1 MWSDLFDSVLTLSWQ
16 AGIIA
21 LVIMALRP
29 LLKRAP
35 RWAVCLLWLLVAV
48 RLLLPASLTPQS
60 AVSLQSEEPLP
71 ARAYHEMQQRE
82 ETYAYTLP
90 EQRTEEMQ
98 VYKAETVSTR
108 VLPRLWLIGVGC
120 MLLYMVLSYYRVWL
134 KTLDAPRLFDNVY
147 QCDEY
152 GTPFVLGL
160 FAPRI
165 YVPSTVS
172 QEDLPQVLAHERCH
186 LRRRDHLVK
195 LLAFLLLALHWF
207 NPVLWAAYILLGR
220 DMERACDELALKDA
234 DTAQRAAYSRAL
246 VSCAATPRATALC
259 PLAFGEVAVKERV
272 KAVLTAKKTARW
284 ALVLVGVAAVVIC
297 IFLLTKPNYA
307 TVGTLNAEKLYAM
320 RVSSFEDEGAEDI
333 FAALGFPD
341 MSRQSEV
348 SYAKD
353 TTDGDNGVV
362 ILYDYKTGTA
372 PQHSDSWH
380 QQMAL
385 QAYVAMA
392 LIDDIDWISWQEP
405 TDTTDAILNRG
416 QENLVLFW
424 PIVTAPQYREI
435 MDAAR
440 QSPAGLA
447 TLIETIQTDIKNEV
461 TIYHVKQ
468 AKSTYVSTTWDAKEL
483 YPYVWTGALAQSA
496 AEEAVYRLGA
506 YTMAATYGYSDV
518 LTRIH
523 QEQEY
528 TGVDIYFCLPEG
540 ETFTG
545 VDTTLV
551 TWMSGLCYMTNA
563 MLPQS
568 QWTRISIWDGTAG
581 EAHVMGRSADIHYGQ
596 MDLETFQTIT
606 KAIRSGV
613 DRGSVSPV
621 ETLNGVPSMSPPS
634 PENGSSALYDAPRLP
649 LWMQNNSVVYYD
661 GTLQRT
667 IGQGGDLTEDEIASR
682 QDIQMI
688 GMYDDTILVEPC
700 TKVEY
705 DLHGFLQNVYYLNGF
720 GEYQLAPLSAR
731 TTVSLPRWMV
741 PNSFVH
747 VDENMVL
754 SFTQGNFLLPEEI
767 EARKD
772 IRKAGGITAGA
783 LACEPNMMAQYGA
796 DGQITM
802 LYRKN
807 DDGTYSGIRPE
818 NWPVYTA
825 PTAGQ

>member
-48 RLLLPASLTPQS
+48 RLVLPASLTPQS

-108 VLPRLWLIGVGC
+108 VLPRLRLIGVGC

-172 QEDLPQVLAHERCH
+172 KEDLPQVLAHERCH

-246 VSCAATPRATALC
+246 VSCATTPRATALC

-297 IFLLTKPNYA
+297 IFLLTKP
-307 TVGTLNAEKLYAM
+307 V
-320 RVSSFEDEGAEDI
+320 
-333 FAALGFPD
+333 
-341 MSRQSEV
+341 
-348 SYAKD
+348 D
-353 TTDGDNGVV
+353 TDTS
-362 ILYDYKTGTA
+362 
-372 PQHSDSWH
+372 P
-380 QQMAL
+380 
-385 QAYVAMA
+385 
-392 LIDDIDWISWQEP
+392 EP
-405 TDTTDAILNRG
+405 TPPPIDTNT
-416 QENLVLFW
+416 
-424 PIVTAPQYREI
+424 
-435 MDAAR
+435 
-440 QSPAGLA
+440 S
-447 TLIETIQTDIKNEV
+447 
-461 TIYHVKQ
+461 
-468 AKSTYVSTTWDAKEL
+468 
-483 YPYVWTGALAQSA
+483 
-496 AEEAVYRLGA
+496 
-506 YTMAATYGYSDV
+506 
-518 LTRIH
+518 
-523 QEQEY
+523 
-528 TGVDIYFCLPEG
+528 
-540 ETFTG
+540 
-545 VDTTLV
+545 
-551 TWMSGLCYMTNA
+551 
-563 MLPQS
+563 
-568 QWTRISIWDGTAG
+568 
-581 EAHVMGRSADIHYGQ
+581 
-596 MDLETFQTIT
+596 LEPT
-606 KAIRSGV
+606 
-613 DRGSVSPV
+613 P
-621 ETLNGVPSMSPPS
+621 
-634 PENGSSALYDAPRLP
+634 LP

-682 QDIQMI
+682 QDIQTI

-731 TTVSLPRWMV
+731 TTVSLPRWMA
-741 PNSFVH
+741 PNSIVH

-767 EARKD
+767 ETRKD
-772 IRKAGGITAGA
+772 IQKAGGITAGA
-783 LACEPNMMAQYGA
+783 LACEPNMQAQYGA

>member
-1 MWSDLFDSVLTLSWQ
+1 MWSELFDSVLTLSWQ

-29 LLKRAP
+29 LLKQAP
-35 RWAVCLLWLLVAV
+35 RWAVCLLWVLVAV
-48 RLLLPASLTPQS
+48 RLVLPASLTPQS
-60 AVSLQSEEPLP
+60 AVSLQSEEPPP
-71 ARAYHEMQQRE
+71 ARVYHEMQQRE
-82 ETYAYTLP
+82 DAYSYTLP

-98 VYKAETVSTR
+98 VYKAETVNTR
-108 VLPRLWLIGVGC
+108 VLPYLWLIGVGC
-120 MLLYMVLSYYRVWL
+120 MVLYMILSYYRVWL
-134 KTLDAPRLFDNVY
+134 KTLEAPRLFDNVY

-152 GTPFVLGL
+152 GTPFVLGI
-160 FAPRI
+160 FAPCI

-220 DMERACDELALKDA
+220 DMERACDELALKGA

-246 VSCAATPRATALC
+246 VSCAAAPRATALC

-272 KAVLTAKKTARW
+272 KAVLAAKKTARW
-284 ALVLVGVAAVVIC
+284 ALVLVGVAAVVIA
-297 IFLLTKPNYA
+297 LLLMTKPNYA

-320 RVSSFEDEGAEDI
+320 RVSSFENEGVMDI
-333 FAALGFPD
+333 FTALGFPD
-341 MSRQSEV
+341 MSRRSDV
-348 SYAKD
+348 NYVKD
-353 TTDGDNGVV
+353 TSDGDNGVV
-362 ILYDYKTGTA
+362 ILYNYKTGTA
-372 PQHSDSWH
+372 PHHSDAWH

-385 QAYVAMA
+385 RAYVAMA

-416 QENLVLFW
+416 QENLVIFW

-461 TIYHVKQ
+461 TIYLGKQ
-468 AKSTYVSTTWDAKEL
+468 VSANST
-483 YPYVWTGALAQSA
+483 
-496 AEEAVYRLGA
+496 
-506 YTMAATYGYSDV
+506 
-518 LTRIH
+518 
-523 QEQEY
+523 
-528 TGVDIYFCLPEG
+528 LPPA
-540 ETFTG
+540 
-545 VDTTLV
+545 DT
-551 TWMSGLCYMTNA
+551 N
-563 MLPQS
+563 
-568 QWTRISIWDGTAG
+568 IS
-581 EAHVMGRSADIHYGQ
+581 
-596 MDLETFQTIT
+596 LEPT
-606 KAIRSGV
+606 
-613 DRGSVSPV
+613 P
-621 ETLNGVPSMSPPS
+621 
-634 PENGSSALYDAPRLP
+634 LP

-682 QDIQMI
+682 QDIQTI
-688 GMYDDTILVEPC
+688 GMYSDTILVEPC

-731 TTVSLPRWMV
+731 TTVSLPRWMA
-741 PNSFVH
+741 PNTIVR

-783 LACEPNMMAQYGA
+783 LACEPNMQAQYGA
-796 DGQITM
+796 DGQIVM
-802 LYRKN
+802 LYRKEA
-807 DDGTYSGIRPE
+807 DGTYSGIRPE

-825 PTAGQ
+825 TSSLYALRTSYAGDAAAAT